1 MPIQQEIAANVA
13 REIGLKLRAGA
24 ASPPAA
30 KSIPPEAYD
39 AFLRGLYLLHSG
51 RNDAVFESVQHF
63 QNAVAHAPDY
73 ALAYAWLAFAYNR
86 LSSGDHVPPKKGY
99 ALAKAA
105 ALRAIEI
112 DPTLPEAHA
121 ALGFILR
128 SYEWDWQGAEQEL
141 RRAVAVGPNTPVAHQ
156 VYGLYLSA
164 VGRHEEAIAALN
176 RAAALD
182 PLSPVVASNRASA
195 YGYARRFEEA
205 KAMWQGR
212 GDISLSRSWPH
223 ILIMNGKYREA
234 LSLLEAAPKDA
245 QRWELVSG
253 KAQAYAGLGRTREAR
268 AILEQLKSR
277 PEARNILSPHIAL
290 IHAQLGET
298 DEALRWLEMAVE
310 EHSARLVYLKVDP
323 GWDQLR
329 GDPRFHAL
337 LRRMNFTDPLSAP

>member
-1 MPIQQEIAANVA
+1 
-13 REIGLKLRAGA
+13 
-24 ASPPAA
+24 
-30 KSIPPEAYD
+30 
-39 AFLRGLYLLHSG
+39 
-51 RNDAVFESVQHF
+51 
-63 QNAVAHAPDY
+63 
-73 ALAYAWLAFAYNR
+73 
-86 LSSGDHVPPKKGY
+86 VPPKRGY